1 MKLYSRALLPLGL
14 VALLGACQTTT
25 TGASGE
31 PPLIARPTDSAV
43 VNRGPLV
50 DAMAA
55 MAVDPDGCQA
65 WIIDDGAEGYST
77 RRRDPR
83 SGLPVCS
90 PQFTPGYVY
99 GEYQTNRFPDIL
111 P

>member
-1 MKLYSRALLPLGL
+1 MKPVFHALTPLAL
-14 VALLGACQTTT
+14 AALLGACQTTT
-25 TGASGE
+25 TDATGA
-31 PPLIARPTDSAV
+31 PRLIAQPKDTAI

-55 MAVDPDGCQA
+55 LAVDPDGCQA
-65 WIIDDGAEGYST
+65 WLIDDGTEGYST

-90 PQFTPGYVY
+90 PQFQPGYVY